1 MLQHADVLGK
11 IGSFLTCSIYKSKY
25 NYYSERIRLVIG
37 NGNDDKTVTQINAT
51 QLGII
56 SDMPASVFFLQ
67 LNEG

>member
-1 MLQHADVLGK
+1 MHHAGLLGK
-11 IGSFLTCSIYKSKY
+11 IGSFLTCKY
-25 NYYSERIRLVIG
+25 NSEKIKLVIG